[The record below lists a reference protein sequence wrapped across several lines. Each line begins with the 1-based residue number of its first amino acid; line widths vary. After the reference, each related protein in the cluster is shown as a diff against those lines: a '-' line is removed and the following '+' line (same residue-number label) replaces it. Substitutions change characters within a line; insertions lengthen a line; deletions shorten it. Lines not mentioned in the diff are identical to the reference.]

1 MHRDGAVCLGTG
13 HTTPAKFEN
22 AALFR
27 STIHLIRHE
36 NALQTGENLKRWLFV
51 FRVDE
56 KHFENGAF
64 QNNDFTIIMQFPCPS
79 F

>member
-27 STIHLIRHE
+27 PTIHLIRHE

-51 FRVDE
+51 FVWT
-56 KHFENGAF
+56 KNILKTGLF
-64 QNNDFTIIMQFPCPS
+64 QNNAFTIIMQFPCPS